1 MENVFDA
8 GKVPYEAAPPLMPM
22 SIGEQIV
29 FIVEV
34 IFDVCKVL
42 LMSLPY
48 WIESLVYLFVRR
60 PKKSIMNQVAL
71 VSFDPKN
78 KLCDKKTNLLAVFD
92 ATNR

>member
-8 GKVPYEAAPPLMPM
+8 GKVPYEAAPPIVPM
-22 SIGEQIV
+22 TIVQRIV

-60 PKKSIMNQVAL
+60 PKKSVVNQVAI
-71 VSFDPKN
+71 VS
-78 KLCDKKTNLLAVFD
+78 LG
-92 ATNR
+92 